1 MDHFSIEENGYNRS
15 EVNEF
20 LSNTIKQ
27 TNSILEKCRVQT
39 EEIDK
44 LKKELEIYK
53 DREDSINELIT
64 KAEVECDNLRKSAR
78 EERDRIIEEAKYN
91 ASIIV
96 NEALIRSKK
105 IEDSASLL
113 ESNMKIY
120 KAKLRI
126 LLDQQKD
133 IVDNIE
139 VLELED

>member
-64 KAEVECDNLRKSAR
+64 KAEAECDNLRKSAR

-96 NEALIRSKK
+96 NEALIRAKK

-120 KAKLRI
+120 KTKLRI

>member
-27 TNSILEKCRVQT
+27 TNSILEKCRVQS

-64 KAEVECDNLRKSAR
+64 KAEAECDNLRKSAR

-120 KAKLRI
+120 KTKLRI

>member
-27 TNSILEKCRVQT
+27 TNSILEKCRVQS

-53 DREDSINELIT
+53 DREDSMNELIT
-64 KAEVECDNLRKSAR
+64 KAEAECDNLRKSAR

-96 NEALIRSKK
+96 NEALIRAKK

>member
-44 LKKELEIYK
+44 LKKEVEIYK

-64 KAEVECDNLRKSAR
+64 KAEAECDNLRKSAR

>member
-1 MDHFSIEENGYNRS
+1 MYHFSIEENGYNRS

-27 TNSILEKCRVQT
+27 TNSILEKCRVQS

-64 KAEVECDNLRKSAR
+64 KAEAECDNLRKSAR

-96 NEALIRSKK
+96 NEALIRAKK

>member
-64 KAEVECDNLRKSAR
+64 KAEAECDNLRKSAR

-120 KAKLRI
+120 KTKLRI

>member
-1 MDHFSIEENGYNRS
+1 MDHFCIEENGYNRS

-27 TNSILEKCRVQT
+27 TNSILEKCSDKN

-64 KAEVECDNLRKSAR
+64 KAEAECDNLRKSAR

-120 KAKLRI
+120 KTKLRI

>member
-27 TNSILEKCRVQT
+27 TNSILEKCRVQS

-64 KAEVECDNLRKSAR
+64 KAETECDNLRKSAR

-91 ASIIV
+91 ASIID

-120 KAKLRI
+120 KTKLRI

>member
-120 KAKLRI
+120 KTKLRI